1 MGNRQAIRVTM
12 FEIQTGAEEQNKE
25 CTAKPSFT
33 ANFGSNA
40 AIVVAPGILLAVP
53 LYFWRIFYPSTDWAA
68 LFLAPMTVVLFFGF
82 RKPLAAML
90 RARFAA
96 MILDD
101 SRISR
106 FMTGRITAVIHS
118 CIFVAVTVPILAWQA
133 LSASDL
139 IAFFLVV
146 LCLTASAMAL
156 GVRRWLQRH
165 LHDPY
170 SAWHG
175 ANLGALIAGMIFI
188 PILAWITWNYVAF
201 PGEFRTLGFW
211 QSVQF
216 GVADQLQQRRGW
228 IAEILALPFAIESAQ
243 LWLIARYGTA
253 VWVTVLYS
261 LYLALVA
268 FVVARASTALAC
280 FAEDAFASS

>member
-1 MGNRQAIRVTM
+1 MRVNLS
-12 FEIQTGAEEQNKE
+12 EISPRAEMRKKERTGKR
-25 CTAKPSFT
+25 SLT
-33 ANFGSNA
+33 ANIGSKA
-40 AIVVAPGILLAVP
+40 AIVVATGILLVVP
-53 LYFWRIFYPSTDWAA
+53 LYLWRILYPSTDWAA
-68 LFLAPMTVVLFFGF
+68 VFLAALTLGLFFGC
-82 RKPLAAML
+82 KEPLAAML
-90 RARFAA
+90 RVRFAA

-101 SRISR
+101 SRIAK
-106 FMTGRITAVIHS
+106 FMTGRIRTVIHS
-118 CIFVAVTVPILAWQA
+118 CVFVVVTVPILAWQA

-139 IAFFLVV
+139 IALFLVV
-146 LCLTASAMAL
+146 LCLASSAMAL
-156 GVRRWLQRH
+156 GVRRWLEHH

-170 SAWHG
+170 CVWHG
-175 ANLGALIAGMIFI
+175 AKLGALIAGTTFF

-211 QSVQF
+211 EAVKF
-216 GVADQLQQRRGW
+216 GIADQLPQRRGW
-228 IAEILALPFAIESAQ
+228 IAEILALPFAIEFAQ

-280 FAEDAFASS
+280 FAEDAIASSSK

>member
-1 MGNRQAIRVTM
+1 MY
-12 FEIQTGAEEQNKE
+12 EIPTGAEERNKE
-25 CTAKPSFT
+25 CSAKRSST
-33 ANFGSNA
+33 ANFGANA
-40 AIVVAPGILLAVP
+40 AIVIATGILLAVP
-53 LYFWRIFYPSTDWAA
+53 LYLWRILYPSTDWAA
-68 LFLAPMTVVLFFGF
+68 LFLAPLTLVLFFGF
-82 RKPLAAML
+82 KKPLGAML
-90 RARFAA
+90 RVRFAA

-106 FMTGRITAVIHS
+106 FMTGRITTVIHS

-139 IAFFLVV
+139 IALFLVV
-146 LCLTASAMAL
+146 LCLAASAMAL
-156 GVRRWLQRH
+156 GVRRWLQHH

-175 ANLGALIAGMIFI
+175 ANLGALIAGMISF
-188 PILAWITWNYVAF
+188 PILAWITWNYISF
-201 PGEFRTLGFW
+201 PDEFRTLGFW
-211 QSVQF
+211 EAVQF
-216 GVADQLQQRRGW
+216 GVAEQLPQRRGW

-243 LWLIARYGTA
+243 LWLIAKYGTA

-280 FAEDAFASS
+280 FADDAIASS